1 MDNESA
7 KKASSYKKGDLLR
20 ISSRNGASNWFVKQ
34 IDDKSNS
41 LTLSGEHSNR
51 PKKLILDKIDFKNQ
65 FVSKIEKA
73 EMEVREGEI
82 LRTSSRMYEHNIE
95 SNTDLKVK
103 KIVPGFL
110 VLKDGKKSILMIK
123 ASLNGAPLKYGYT
136 KSLHTTSTK
145 RYDTTVSVLKPYQT
159 NKNNI
164 FKINALSKSSS
175 IIVTEDKEKAIKYS
189 HRETNRGS
197 SISADNYSGLSI
209 EAGNILNRIS
219 ETTAVF
225 SKQDYFK
232 EAISNNKDYTQSKLN
247 TDIADALENGY
258 LIKKDYSLK
267 KPLIIYHLSNEK
279 MKSKNINLRLDF
291 ELEQNSSL
299 KLIDFFSDDSE
310 KNFMNIFYN
319 FNLDK
324 DAILK
329 NYKIDKSLNKNL
341 KYSFNNINQKQN
353 SISETFIFSAGSD
366 YFKNEI
372 NCNLKGEYSSA
383 FINGIFS
390 LDDNK
395 QHEIRTTINH
405 LVENTKSYQLI
416 KSVLGKNTKSAYQG
430 RIYVDS
436 KAQKTDGYQ
445 LSKAILLDET
455 SEFNAKPELEIYA
468 DDVKCSH
475 GSASGSLDDNSI
487 FYLMS
492 RGLNYKQAK
501 GLLINGFLLDVI
513 EKITDAEIKD
523 LLKKMIGLKK

>member
-1 MDNESA
+1 MKEQ
-7 KKASSYKKGDLLR
+7 L
-20 ISSRNGASNWFVKQ
+20 
-34 IDDKSNS
+34 
-41 LTLSGEHSNR
+41 
-51 PKKLILDKIDFKNQ
+51 KIDFNKIQEVSNFSNRDIEIKKSYLNKFIENGFPNRKQENWKFLDINQ
-65 FVSKIEKA
+65 IISNNISDLSFYNDYSIENKIDSSIFIDDLEHNKIIFINGRIEK
-73 EMEVREGEI
+73 I
-82 LRTSSRMYEHNIE
+82 DFSY
-95 SNTDLKVK
+95 
-103 KIVPGFL
+103 
-110 VLKDGKKSILMIK
+110 
-123 ASLNGAPLKYGYT
+123 
-136 KSLHTTSTK
+136 
-145 RYDTTVSVLKPYQT
+145 
-159 NKNNI
+159 
-164 FKINALSKSSS
+164 
-175 IIVTEDKEKAIKYS
+175 EDKEQIEIIEESYTIDKSENNNSLIDLNIA
-189 HRETNRGS
+189 
-197 SISADNYSGLSI
+197 LS
-209 EAGNILNRIS
+209 NKH
-219 ETTAVF
+219 
-225 SKQDYFK
+225 SK
-232 EAISNNKDYTQSKLN
+232 I
-247 TDIADALENGY
+247 
-258 LIKKDYSLK
+258 LIKKGYSFK
-267 KPLIIYHLSNEK
+267 KPLIIYHLTNEK

-341 KYSFNNINQKQN
+341 KYSFNNIDQKQN
-353 SISETFIFSAGSD
+353 SISETFVFSAGSD